1 METNYATDR
10 QLALEYS
17 AALPYMIG
25 YYPRD
30 KVAVIRPPE
39 YGDGKHMISIYT
51 YGCGGHC
58 GLCSTSVTELERA
71 CANSTPGGIAVFY
84 HDGVSRL
91 EAQVAGI
98 YAHLADALHSVV
110 GIGEDAVYVA
120 TSAKVDKVGLLEWK
134 STRMALH
141 YQLSGIIPVASREEL
156 LMPAPTA
163 ADSAAELTEA
173 PLSAAELRRAWKS
186 LKSDPEDR
194 VSARLLGAGLADI
207 PYRDAFICAT
217 VCDPGADPDFQEK
230 PASVNGKFMLSTA
243 LGEWGPAYAQLDM
256 LRTIAGAC
264 SPEHYAAVV
273 AVAAYIAWFCGM
285 GGQARVWCDQA
296 LAADGEYSLAQLVST
311 ALSAHVDPP
320 WISERRAHD
329 WAA

>member
-1 METNYATDR
+1 METNYPTDR
-10 QLALEYS
+10 RLALEYS

-30 KVAVIRPPE
+30 KVTVIRPPE
-39 YGDGKHMISIYT
+39 YGDGQQMTSIYT
-51 YGCGGHC
+51 YGCGAQC
-58 GLCSTSVTELERA
+58 GLCSTSVKELERA
-71 CANSTPGGIAVFY
+71 CAESTPGGIAVFY

-98 YAHLADALHSVV
+98 YACLSNALHSVV

-134 STRMALH
+134 STRIALH
-141 YQLSGIIPVASREEL
+141 YQVGGIVPAKSREEL
-156 LMPAPTA
+156 LMPPPAHANDTA
-163 ADSAAELTEA
+163 VTTGAQ
-173 PLSAAELRRAWKS
+173 LSAAELRQAWQS
-186 LKSDPEDR
+186 LHNDPEDYA
-194 VSARLLGAGLADI
+194 SARLLGAGLAHI

-217 VCDPGADPDFQEK
+217 VCDPGADPDFTEK
-230 PASVNGKFMLSTA
+230 SPDIHEKFMLSTA
-243 LGEWGPAYAQLDM
+243 LSEWGPAYMQLDM
-256 LRTIAGAC
+256 LRIIAGAC
-264 SPEHYAAVV
+264 SRQDYAAVV

-296 LAADGEYSLAQLVST
+296 LAVDSEYSLARLVST